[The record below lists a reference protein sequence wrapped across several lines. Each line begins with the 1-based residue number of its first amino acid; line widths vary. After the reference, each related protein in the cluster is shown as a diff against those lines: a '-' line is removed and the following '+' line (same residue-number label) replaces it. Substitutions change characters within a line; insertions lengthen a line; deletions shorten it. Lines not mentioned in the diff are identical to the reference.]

1 MIIISNH
8 RHVQQLQDDLDKLG
22 EWESKWMLELN
33 TNKCQVITIS
43 RKRNKIHHQYC
54 LNNTPLTVVN
64 STKYLGIT
72 ITSDLKWNQHTSNIC
87 QKANNTLAF
96 LRRNL
101 HINSPDLK
109 ATAYKALVRPLVE
122 YCSTVWDPSTN
133 KSIHQ
138 LEMVQRRAARFTL
151 NRYHYTSSVESMLS
165 ELDWPSLQQ
174 RSENFR
180 QVMMYKL
187 HNNLVHFTTETYIS
201 QMAGPSRTVHSQGYY
216 IPHSRTEHH
225 IQSFFP
231 RTARAWNILPVTTVT
246 ATSLEASVINWRKAA
261 SKLLDCFYL
270 INCTLHLA
278 SVAHTHNDQ

>member
-1 MIIISNH
+1 MISSSVRLFADDAIIYLTIENH
-8 RHVQQLQDDLDKLG
+8 QHAQQLQDDLDKLG
-22 EWESKWMLELN
+22 EWASKWMMELN
-33 TNKCQVITIS
+33 TQKCQVITIS

-54 LNNTPLTVVN
+54 LNNTPLTAVN

-101 HINSPDLK
+101 RINSPELK

-151 NRYHYTSSVESMLS
+151 NRYHNTSSVESMLS
-165 ELDWPSLQQ
+165 ELDWRSLQQ
-174 RSENFR
+174 RRENFR
-180 QVMMYKL
+180 LVTMYKL
-187 HNNLVHFTTETYIS
+187 HNNLAHFNTETYIS

-225 IQSFFP
+225 RQSFFP

-246 ATSLEASVINWRKAA
+246 APSLEAFRHQLTGGRI
-261 SKLLDCFYL
+261 
-270 INCTLHLA
+270 
-278 SVAHTHNDQ
+278 